1 MVNGKMT
8 SKEVNQRIFICK
20 AYILAPRNNGLLGLK
35 SGLGPARPASPY
47 TVGLSIIDSKTING
61 AGGVYFLNQMT
72 AGGGTGNQEFRSYY
86 TPIDDISDKGY
97 YDIEQDDSTYYQIIS
112 EPII

>member
-1 MVNGKMT
+1 
-8 SKEVNQRIFICK
+8 
-20 AYILAPRNNGLLGLK
+20 
-35 SGLGPARPASPY
+35 
-47 TVGLSIIDSKTING
+47 
-61 AGGVYFLNQMT
+61 MT

-86 TPIDDISDKGY
+86 TPIDDISNRGY

>member
-1 MVNGKMT
+1 M
-8 SKEVNQRIFICK
+8 
-20 AYILAPRNNGLLGLK
+20 APRNNGLLGLK

-47 TVGLSIIDSKTING
+47 TVGLNIIDSKTING

-86 TPIDDISDKGY
+86 TPIDNIAGNGY

>member
-1 MVNGKMT
+1 MVNGRMT
-8 SKEVNQRIFICK
+8 SKDHSQRIFIRK

-47 TVGLSIIDSKTING
+47 TVGLNIIDSKTING

-86 TPIDDISDKGY
+86 TPIDNIAGNGY
-97 YDIEQDDSTYYQIIS
+97 YDIEQNNSTYYQIIS